1 MNNEKEKYQ
10 QFCLDLTERYLR
22 ELSGEGENSE
32 YIINSRPSEKILIGI
47 LDSGI
52 QNDDSTRYTSMP
64 MVKVQFFVNSDDKGE
79 LKINISGNLYYNVL
93 PTYEEEIKFIND
105 AKDEIEKRKNLSDE
119 SEQNNDEGINFN
131 RIEIVSKY
139 KKVPIAEIWK
149 DIIIS
154 KKELIENGEIDF
166 SDELNN
172 RLYDNIDFT
181 DSVYF
186 DEKEINKEAIKSKE
200 SFENYINNHI
210 GDGDTQIIRARPRW
224 KFRGTLTCKHSS
236 EEGKNVVTLVIENIT
251 EKSQEYNAKD
261 FETKKYSI
269 PLYNVEAQIEAIN
282 GLVFEDI
289 ELENFE
295 DSYKVNSK
303 IKAKGEWLSAEC
315 KGNKIITKNV
325 PRFIENRLIT
335 IDKYNKNTNLVT
347 LQEQP
352 IENLKEILYGM
363 KEYYNTISSRK
374 IEDEKFLNDLKKF
387 KYEITRF
394 EKGINILED
403 PDFISI
409 KKAFIC
415 MNKTFQKLLEKK
427 SDCWRLFQLVFI
439 VSMIPDIV
447 YNENKDILESD
458 MYNYTDVN
466 TAEIIY
472 FPTGGGKTEAFL
484 GTVILS
490 CFYDR
495 FIGKKYG
502 VNTIIKYPL
511 RLLSIQQLERTLDAI
526 EMANNVLKE
535 NEEIKDLPIFTLGY
549 FVGSSNTP
557 NEIKDE
563 EISKCEHNSDYVLVD
578 KCPVCGE
585 KIDVIFNYEKR
596 VLEHKCTKCE
606 NVLPL
611 YIVDDEI
618 YRFLPTVLVST
629 VDKLATISLNNGF
642 RNILGGAKYRCPIH
656 GFTHNYACKC
666 NTNDRIED
674 VYNDQIPSLAP
685 TLFIQDEVHLLKESL
700 GVFSSHYESLIEYY
714 MKELIEDKHRKRIK
728 YIGATATISGAEYL
742 VKELY
747 GKECRIFPSPST
759 YSSGENFY
767 SKLSEDDITRVI
779 IGFAP
784 FGDSI
789 NARIEYAV
797 SMLRLILF
805 EMYNNPQKYASTY
818 EMSDDEFKNMVF
830 YYWTSIIYCRSK
842 NDNNK
847 IRNTFEQQAN
857 SGRLVNVPDACFNI
871 VRMTGDEN
879 FSQIKNT
886 LNSMAIER
894 NKIKADNLILA
905 TSTISHGVDS
915 KDFNNIFFYGIPSNT
930 AEYIQSYSRVGRTYT
945 GMVIDIIRLARNRDV
960 SFLKYFNM
968 MHSYKDYLIDET
980 RLNSKSSIA
989 MYRTFPGIIISLFKH
1004 YYSVR
1009 DNKKYETLGEVDS
1022 FFWNDDAV
1030 NKENVNDIF
1039 DKLCKIYRCENVID
1053 ESSIDSQFKKN
1064 IKFELSNMIKNLHK
1078 GIREIFTLK
1087 QSFSTHISELTTNRF
1102 RTMTSLRDVDI
1113 NYDIG
1118 IDFGGD
1124 NNEEK

>member
-1 MNNEKEKYQ
+1 
-10 QFCLDLTERYLR
+10 
-22 ELSGEGENSE
+22 
-32 YIINSRPSEKILIGI
+32 
-47 LDSGI
+47 
-52 QNDDSTRYTSMP
+52 
-64 MVKVQFFVNSDDKGE
+64 
-79 LKINISGNLYYNVL
+79 
-93 PTYEEEIKFIND
+93 
-105 AKDEIEKRKNLSDE
+105 
-119 SEQNNDEGINFN
+119 
-131 RIEIVSKY
+131 
-139 KKVPIAEIWK
+139 
-149 DIIIS
+149 
-154 KKELIENGEIDF
+154 
-166 SDELNN
+166 
-172 RLYDNIDFT
+172 
-181 DSVYF
+181 
-186 DEKEINKEAIKSKE
+186 
-200 SFENYINNHI
+200 
-210 GDGDTQIIRARPRW
+210 
-224 KFRGTLTCKHSS
+224 
-236 EEGKNVVTLVIENIT
+236 
-251 EKSQEYNAKD
+251 
-261 FETKKYSI
+261 
-269 PLYNVEAQIEAIN
+269 
-282 GLVFEDI
+282 
-289 ELENFE
+289 
-295 DSYKVNSK
+295 
-303 IKAKGEWLSAEC
+303 
-315 KGNKIITKNV
+315 
-325 PRFIENRLIT
+325 
-335 IDKYNKNTNLVT
+335 
-347 LQEQP
+347 
-352 IENLKEILYGM
+352 
-363 KEYYNTISSRK
+363 
-374 IEDEKFLNDLKKF
+374 
-387 KYEITRF
+387 
-394 EKGINILED
+394 
-403 PDFISI
+403 
-409 KKAFIC
+409 
-415 MNKTFQKLLEKK
+415 
-427 SDCWRLFQLVFI
+427 
-439 VSMIPDIV
+439 MIPDIV
-447 YNENKDILESD
+447 YNDNKDILESD
-458 MYNYTDVN
+458 MFNYTDAN

-526 EMANNVLKE
+526 QMANNVLKE
-535 NEEIKDLPIFTLGY
+535 NNEIKNSPIFTLGY

-557 NEIKDE
+557 NEIKNE
-563 EISKCEHNSDYVLVD
+563 EISKCEHNSDYILVD
-578 KCPVCGE
+578 KCPVCAG

-642 RNILGGAKYRCPIH
+642 RNILGGSKYRCPIH

-666 NTNDRIED
+666 NVNDRIED
-674 VYNDQIPSLAP
+674 VYNEQLPSLAP

-714 MKELIEDKHRKRIK
+714 MKELIDKKHRKKIK

-818 EMSDDEFKNMVF
+818 EMNDDEFKNMVF

-857 SGRLVNVPDACFNI
+857 SGRLINTPDAYFNI

-886 LNSMAIER
+886 LNSMSIER

-968 MHSYKDYLIDET
+968 MHSYKDYLINET

-1022 FFWNDDAV
+1022 FFWNNDTVD
-1030 NKENVNDIF
+1030 KENLNDIF

-1064 IKFELSNMIKNLHK
+1064 IKLELSSMIRNLHRGVK
-1078 GIREIFTLK
+1078 EIFTLK
-1087 QSFSTHISELTTNRF
+1087 QSFSSHIGELTTNRF
-1102 RTMTSLRDVDI
+1102 RSMTSLRDVDI
-1113 NYDIG
+1113 NYNIG

-1124 NNEEK
+1124 NNEEE